1 MGKFLYF
8 SNVGDSCGI
17 WAIWDPANATNIT
30 IHRFLFQTKPH
41 LPNDPGDGAR
51 IEASRGEVRIPDN
64 EDDDNNVDSQ
74 ARLVLNVSDSGDAI
88 ITLAMSRA
96 LGPIELR

>member
-1 MGKFLYF
+1 MTPE
-8 SNVGDSCGI
+8 N
-17 WAIWDPANATNIT
+17 
-30 IHRFLFQTKPH
+30 
-41 LPNDPGDGAR
+41 GAR

-88 ITLAMSRA
+88 TLAMSRA